1 MKDFGYNYIKNKYGG
16 RAGMALTD
24 TDSLM
29 CKIETENV
37 YVTKTLQKQ
46 RVI

>member
-1 MKDFGYNYIKNKYGG
+1 ML
-16 RAGMALTD
+16 LTN

-37 YVTKTLQKQ
+37 YEDFYKDKEFLNFSNTQMIQNTMIIQ
-46 RVI
+46 II